1 MRAGLRSLLRSL
13 LRRCGGART
22 RRAVVAL
29 VPLAALAAGCAIPTQ
44 GSPSAIASSRV
55 PFQLLNPHPPTTTTT
70 QPKPSSY
77 VSVKVYFLNRNAND
91 ALTPVDRLVSAP
103 APLESIISALLAGPT
118 SGDSAEGLS
127 TAIPS
132 DVTVLSAGTT
142 SSNVVTVNFNAAF
155 GEITGTATEQAV
167 AQVVST
173 VVNEVGLGTGVVFE
187 IEGQRTQVPIANG
200 SQVAGPVY
208 LLEFLGA
215 PS

>member
-1 MRAGLRSLLRSL
+1 VSAPGLRSA
-13 LRRCGGART
+13 RRWRLGGAR
-22 RRAVVAL
+22 RRLGVTAL
-29 VPLAALAAGCAIPTQ
+29 VPLALLATGCAIPTQ

-55 PFQLLNPHPPTTTTT
+55 PFHLLDPHPPTTTTT

-77 VSVKVYFLNRNAND
+77 VGVKVYFLNANAND

-103 APLESIISALLAGPT
+103 APLESILGALLVGPT
-118 SGDSAEGLS
+118 SGDSAAGLT

-132 DVTVLSAGTT
+132 DVTVISAGTT

-155 GEITGTATEQAV
+155 GQITGTATEQAV

-173 VVNEVGLGTGVVFE
+173 VVNEVGLGTGVIFQ
-187 IEGQRTQVPIANG
+187 IEGQRTSVPIANG

-208 LLEFLGA
+208 LLQFLG
-215 PS
+215 PPT

>member
-1 MRAGLRSLLRSL
+1 VSAVALRSGW
-13 LRRCGGART
+13 RRCVGAA
-22 RRAVVAL
+22 RARLGVVAL
-29 VPLAALAAGCAIPTQ
+29 VPLTALAAGCAIPTQ

-55 PFQLLNPHPPTTTTT
+55 PFHLLDPHPPTTTTT

-77 VSVKVYFLNRNAND
+77 VGVKVYFLNATAND

-118 SGDSAEGLS
+118 SGDSAAGLT

-132 DVTVLSAGTT
+132 DVTVISAGTT
-142 SSNVVTVNFNAAF
+142 SPNVVTVNFNTAF
-155 GEITGTATEQAV
+155 SEIAGTATEQAV

-173 VVNEVGLGTGVVFE
+173 VVNEVGLGTGVIFQ
-187 IEGQRTQVPIANG
+187 IEGQRTSVPIANG

-208 LLEFLGA
+208 LLQFLGA
-215 PS
+215 PT